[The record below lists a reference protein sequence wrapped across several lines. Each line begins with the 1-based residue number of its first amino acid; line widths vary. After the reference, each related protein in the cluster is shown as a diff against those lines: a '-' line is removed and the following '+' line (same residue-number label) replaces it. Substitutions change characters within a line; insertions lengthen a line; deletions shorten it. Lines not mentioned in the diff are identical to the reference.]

1 MVPARDHEQK
11 ELMKEKA
18 ALGTAQESSGSQLQ
32 TLEERP
38 QWNLRGAKKDREEL
52 LEVKIEE
59 EELGEEHKYATT
71 QDQNLQ
77 KNNTHSREVFP
88 QYFRQFCYQETSG
101 PHIETGNEYRNLKQ
115 GVSQEMKPY
124 GNIAGKFENE
134 MSQPARYEKTYEPE
148 GKTGESSE
156 YSRED
161 EEPTCDE
168 NGAPDCEHGL
178 AKMLSGD
185 AMHLKAKQESTAF
198 QLQSMVTQL
207 KCESFGLH
215 KFEEQGCTMWIV
227 EGLCSLTRDQ
237 TWTLSSE
244 SMES

>member
-1 MVPARDHEQK
+1 MVPACDHEQK

-18 ALGTAQESSGSQLQ
+18 ALGTAQESSGSQPQ

-38 QWNLRGAKKDREEL
+38 QWNLRG
-52 LEVKIEE
+52 VCPI
-59 EELGEEHKYATT
+59 
-71 QDQNLQ
+71 
-77 KNNTHSREVFP
+77 
-88 QYFRQFCYQETSG
+88 QEID
-101 PHIETGNEYRNLKQ
+101 IETGNEYRNLKQ
-115 GVSQEMKPY
+115 EVSQEMKPY

-161 EEPTCDE
+161 KEPTCDE

-178 AKMLSGD
+178 AEMLSGD
-185 AMHLKAKQESTAF
+185 AVHLKGKRESTAF

-215 KFEEQGCTMWIV
+215 KFEEQV
-227 EGLCSLTRDQ
+227 S
-237 TWTLSSE
+237 LSSV
-244 SMES
+244 